1 MTPVPERVRP
11 ERTRDHGRPV
21 SSLRSMARRETADPA
36 PLSPRVPRR
45 VSGPV
50 ARNAAA
56 ATAGAALPRGAARPV
71 APRAVPRRLRLGPL
85 RALPEHRVVDRLLR
99 SRLWIWA
106 LGALLG
112 GIVAMQ
118 VSLLKLNSGIS
129 RAVET
134 TTTLERQNADL
145 EAAIA
150 RLSAT
155 DRVQSGAL
163 QLGMLMPA
171 AGDVG
176 YLGSGSQDPAR
187 AVRRMRPPSEDA
199 VALLANDG
207 IVPGSLVPV
216 PAAATTPPPATTTIT
231 ATEPPAVTP
240 APVSTPLPAAD
251 PLPTTTS
258 QTPATGGAVAGQG

>member
-1 MTPVPERVRP
+1 MTPAPARSRSRAHA
-11 ERTRDHGRPV
+11 RTTIAPRGP
-21 SSLRSMARRETADPA
+21 RRISGP
-36 PLSPRVPRR
+36 VPRR
-45 VSGPV
+45 AV
-50 ARNAAA
+50 AAP
-56 ATAGAALPRGAARPV
+56 AGAAALPRRGTTSIFARV
-71 APRAVPRRLRLGPL
+71 
-85 RALPEHRVVDRLLR
+85 RALPEHRVLDRLLR

-155 DRVQSGAL
+155 DRIQSGAV

-176 YLGSGSQDPAR
+176 YLNSSPDDSAR
-187 AVRRMRPPSEDA
+187 AVRKMQPPSEEA
-199 VALLANDG
+199 AALLANSG
-207 IVPGSLVPV
+207 VVPGSLAP
-216 PAAATTPPPATTTIT
+216 ATTLTTTPAPATISTTTTTSAPPPATT
-231 ATEPPAVTP
+231 AAPVNAPAPAAQAPPPA
-240 APVSTPLPAAD
+240 
-251 PLPTTTS
+251 TTS
-258 QTPATGGAVAGQG
+258 SQTSATGGAVAGQG

>member
-21 SSLRSMARRETADPA
+21 SSLRSVARRETADPA

-145 EAAIA
+145 EAAVA
-150 RLSAT
+150 RLSSP
-155 DRVQSGAL
+155 DRIESGAGTL
-163 QLGMLMPA
+163 DMLMPA
-171 AGDVG
+171 AGDVR
-176 YLGSGSQDPAR
+176 YLTSGQQDATK
-187 AVRRMRPPSEDA
+187 AVRRMQPPSDA
-199 VALLANDG
+199 AAALMANRG
-207 IVPGSLVPV
+207 IVPGSLAELAAPPV
-216 PAAATTPPPATTTIT
+216 TPATTT
-231 ATEPPAVTP
+231 VTP
-240 APVSTPLPAAD
+240 ATPSTGVTVGAPES
-251 PLPTTTS
+251 TTTS
-258 QTPATGGAVAGQG
+258 TAAAGAVAGQG